1 MSLHE
6 WLIILKFTNVHIYC
20 IYTHTSSWHE
30 KCQSWVQASTTNLQE
45 LARLLQDQDGKRRG
59 DLLHQDQL
67 MAIEA
72 QDRELAKVLQEQVST
87 TSDEWNAS
95 LVWMRRVFIGLLC

>member
-1 MSLHE
+1 M
-6 WLIILKFTNVHIYC
+6 
-20 IYTHTSSWHE
+20 
-30 KCQSWVQASTTNLQE
+30 QASTTNLQE

-72 QDRELAKVLQEQVST
+72 QDRELAKVLQEQVSI
-87 TSDEWNAS
+87 AS
-95 LVWMRRVFIGLLC
+95 EE